1 MRRMLALGLITC
13 FLLLCAGA
21 ALGASSTR
29 KVCAARANLYDTPDG
44 LVVGRLHRRATVRI
58 LRRSANRRW
67 LNVRVRTGLTGWMIP
82 GALCRRG

>member
-1 MRRMLALGLITC
+1 MVA
-13 FLLLCAGA
+13 LLLVTCLLLAFAGA
-21 ALGASSTR
+21 AFGASSSR
-29 KVCAARANLYDTPDG
+29 RVCAARANLYDTPGG
-44 LVVGRLHRRATVRI
+44 LVVGRLTKRSTVRV